1 VQLTP
6 LARFFE
12 LGAILVPSGAANACL
27 LGCFDPTS
35 FSLSIM
41 SIYYFS

>member
-27 LGCFDPTS
+27 LAGITRFE
-35 FSLSIM
+35 
-41 SIYYFS
+41 